1 MAEISPEIE
10 AFARIKV
17 VGMGGGGG
25 NSLNRMIQSKI
36 RGIEFIA
43 INTDAQALH
52 YSQASKKIHI
62 GKETT
67 RGLGAGADPDIGR
80 QAAEENE
87 ADIYA
92 ALKNS
97 EMVFITTGEG
107 GGTGTGAAPVV
118 AQIARDIGALTVGIV
133 TRPFKFEGE
142 RRRKLAD
149 EGIAA
154 LKEKV
159 DTLIVIPNDRILQ
172 IIDRKTSLLDA
183 FATVDDILRQ
193 GVQGISDLITV
204 NGLVNLD
211 FADVESIMREAGSA
225 LMGIGLGS
233 GDNRA
238 VEAVKQAIDS
248 PLLEVSIQG
257 AKGVLINFTGGRDM
271 GMHEIEEAAKL
282 VHDSVDPEANIIWGM
297 VMDEN
302 SNNEI
307 KVTLVATG
315 FDADTGNRS
324 NMHFSGTSQ
333 LFQRSVGE
341 LEEESD
347 RAAQQ
352 QTQPQPQSQ
361 SQLRPQSQVY
371 TRTESVRQSVMH
383 EEQIAADPREIR
395 REPDISNVIEEQP
408 AHDPFVASGPRV
420 REDVLS
426 HVEPMVKAEP
436 ETKTRPIEI
445 VDETITETTI
455 ERRSIEELPVNTM
468 NELPFED
475 DLPHEE
481 EKQAVRVQEKPIVQT
496 LSTPYEETDDD
507 YEEPAFLRR
516 GQSVKRS
523 QIDDGASITNKAE

>member
-1 MAEISPEIE
+1 MAEVLPDIE

-17 VGMGGGGG
+17 IGIGGGGG

-52 YSQASKKIHI
+52 YSQANKKIHI

-67 RGLGAGADPDIGR
+67 RGLGAGANPEIGA
-80 QAAEENE
+80 QAAEESE
-87 ADIYA
+87 EEIYA

-107 GGTGTGAAPVV
+107 GGTGSGAAPVV

-133 TRPFKFEGE
+133 TRPFKFEGD
-142 RRRKLAD
+142 RRRKIAED
-149 EGIAA
+149 GIQK

-211 FADVESIMREAGSA
+211 FADVEAIMRNAGSA

-238 VEAVKQAIDS
+238 VEAVKQAIES

-257 AKGVLINFTGGRDM
+257 AQGVMINFTGGRDM
-271 GMHEIEEAAKL
+271 GMHEIEEAAQL
-282 VHDSVDPEANIIWGM
+282 VHNSVDSDANIIWGM
-297 VMDEN
+297 VIDEN
-302 SNNEI
+302 MNNEI

-315 FDADTGNRS
+315 FEAERADRS
-324 NMHFSGTSQ
+324 PT
-333 LFQRSVGE
+333 LFGGIPQPIAQRPVGE
-341 LEEESD
+341 LADQHVET
-347 RAAQQ
+347 AAQDAQ
-352 QTQPQPQSQ
+352 ATQPEPQPAEPAIADQSEAYVP
-361 SQLRPQSQVY
+361 SAFRG
-371 TRTESVRQSVMH
+371 
-383 EEQIAADPREIR
+383 
-395 REPDISNVIEEQP
+395 IEETDAEP
-408 AHDPFVASGPRV
+408 EEPPIPFVADRPRV
-420 REDVLS
+420 REDALISDQPLVR
-426 HVEPMVKAEP
+426 AEP
-436 ETKTRPIEI
+436 ESQVRERFKEDEIASPSLFDEPIRPFDRE
-445 VDETITETTI
+445 VEPETTSEAI
-455 ERRSIEELPVNTM
+455 HATPEPEP
-468 NELPFED
+468 
-475 DLPHEE
+475 
-481 EKQAVRVQEKPIVQT
+481 VRVQDKPIVKT
-496 LSTPYEETDDD
+496 LSSRFNDAEEDDFD
-507 YEEPAFLRR
+507 RPAYMRQ
-516 GQSVKRS
+516 GMKVESS
-523 QIDDGASITNKAE
+523 IIEIDDTPAETTKKTK